1 VAPKRCGSSRLTWG
15 LGKKSHDPSQV
26 TSSDEFKPFHRSTDI
41 RLDRG
46 FLDSIEKSPRQRSSP
61 DASRGSRLAPSIRS
75 RKTTWPSAW
84 PVSAGHSQLC
94 QKARLFPKSTVFPY
108 GDAFNQDISR
118 WDVSQVQS
126 MAGMFSMAPAFHADI
141 TSWDTSSLVAS
152 ENMFLYATAWLAK
165 YQRKDGKEVWM
176 GIACSSGGTPL
187 PGDMSCFDGP
197 PSAWQKRDLPPLP
210 PSPPHIESPP
220 PPAQTLSLPLPPPG
234 SIPEVSLPP
243 APAYDPPTT
252 SVGVGTVVLVAF
264 IMLVIGFVS
273 GYLVR
278 LLRSKKGV
286 PILDEDPDE
295 ENFER
300 APLSS
305 DA

>member
-1 VAPKRCGSSRLTWG
+1 MMPRRSVLRAFLRPLLVLALFGQVCGATFEDYNEFYGAVRGCLVAVPTGAQCCSSGRADCGRAGTTDMPDWDVSNILTM
-15 LGKKSHDPSQV
+15 KM
-26 TSSDEFKPFHRSTDI
+26 
-41 RLDRG
+41 
-46 FLDSIEKSPRQRSSP
+46 
-61 DASRGSRLAPSIRS
+61 
-75 RKTTWPSAW
+75 
-84 PVSAGHSQLC
+84 
-94 QKARLFPKSTVFPY
+94 LFFNA
-108 GDAFNQDISR
+108 DAFKEDISR

-126 MAGMFSMAPAFHADI
+126 MAGMFLSASVFDADI

-152 ENMFLYATAWLAK
+152 KSMFLYATAWLAK

-197 PSAWQKRDLPPLP
+197 PNAWQKRDLPPLP
-210 PSPPHIESPP
+210 PTPPHHESPP
-220 PPAQTLSLPLPPPG
+220 PPAQAVSSPPPPFG
-234 SIPEVSLPP
+234 NVPEVSPPP

-300 APLSS
+300 AALST
-305 DA
+305 

>member
-1 VAPKRCGSSRLTWG
+1 MMPRRSVLRAFLRPLLVLALFGQVCGATFDDFNEFYGAVRGCLVAVPTGAQCCSSGRADCGRAGTTDMPDWDVSNILTM
-15 LGKKSHDPSQV
+15 KM
-26 TSSDEFKPFHRSTDI
+26 
-41 RLDRG
+41 
-46 FLDSIEKSPRQRSSP
+46 
-61 DASRGSRLAPSIRS
+61 
-75 RKTTWPSAW
+75 
-84 PVSAGHSQLC
+84 
-94 QKARLFPKSTVFPY
+94 LFFNA
-108 GDAFNQDISR
+108 DAFKEDISR

-278 LLRSKKGV
+278 LLRSNKGV

>member
-1 VAPKRCGSSRLTWG
+1 MPDWDVSNILTM
-15 LGKKSHDPSQV
+15 KM
-26 TSSDEFKPFHRSTDI
+26 
-41 RLDRG
+41 
-46 FLDSIEKSPRQRSSP
+46 
-61 DASRGSRLAPSIRS
+61 
-75 RKTTWPSAW
+75 
-84 PVSAGHSQLC
+84 
-94 QKARLFPKSTVFPY
+94 LFMFA
-108 GDAFNQDISR
+108 DAFKEDISR

-126 MAGMFSMAPAFHADI
+126 MTDMFFGAAAFDADI
-141 TSWDTSSLVAS
+141 TSWDTSSLAAS
-152 ENMFLYATAWLAK
+152 ENMFFSATAWYAK
-165 YQRKDGKEVWM
+165 FERKINV
-176 GIACSSGGTPL
+176 GGGPR
-187 PGDMSCFDGP
+187 DGP
-197 PSAWQKRDLPPLP
+197 PSAWQKRDLPPLS
-210 PSPPHIESPP
+210 PSPPHLESPP
-220 PPAQTLSLPLPPPG
+220 PPARAVSSPPPAPG
-234 SIPEVSLPP
+234 SVPEVSPPP

>member
-1 VAPKRCGSSRLTWG
+1 MGHQELYHPRGRIERIFLRSLLVLAIFGQVCGATFEGYVDFKQAVWSCVREVPTGEQCCSSGVADCGSAGTTDMPDWDVSNILDM
-15 LGKKSHDPSQV
+15 KA
-26 TSSDEFKPFHRSTDI
+26 PF
-41 RLDRG
+41 
-46 FLDSIEKSPRQRSSP
+46 
-61 DASRGSRLAPSIRS
+61 
-75 RKTTWPSAW
+75 
-84 PVSAGHSQLC
+84 
-94 QKARLFPKSTVFPY
+94 FPY

-197 PSAWQKRDLPPLP
+197 PSAWQKRDLSPLP

-220 PPAQTLSLPLPPPG
+220 PPAQTLSLPFPLLETFQRCHP
-234 SIPEVSLPP
+234 L
-243 APAYDPPTT
+243 
-252 SVGVGTVVLVAF
+252 L
-264 IMLVIGFVS
+264 
-273 GYLVR
+273 
-278 LLRSKKGV
+278 LLRMTRRQLLLMLGR
-286 PILDEDPDE
+286 L
-295 ENFER
+295 F
-300 APLSS
+300 SS
-305 DA
+305 PSSCSL